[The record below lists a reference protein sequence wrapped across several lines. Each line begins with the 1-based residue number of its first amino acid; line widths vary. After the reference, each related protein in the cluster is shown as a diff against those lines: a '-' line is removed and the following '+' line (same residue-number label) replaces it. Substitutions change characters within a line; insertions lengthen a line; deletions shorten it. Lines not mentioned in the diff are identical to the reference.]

1 MQQIQLAQPGGLKNL
16 KLTEVEVPKPKDHQ
30 VLVRVQASSLNYH
43 DLLVALGK
51 IPTDHNR
58 VPLSDCGGEIVDIGN
73 AVSKWKIGDQVMSSC
88 FPNWLDG
95 QPRLE
100 LLSFIGDHQDGYACE
115 YIAIAETAL
124 TTTPK
129 GWSAL
134 QAATLPCAGLT
145 VWRALIDEGNLQ
157 PGESVLVQGTGGVSI
172 FALQLAKAM
181 GAKVIATSSSD
192 AKLDQLRALGADEL
206 INYRTQ
212 PQWGKAVL
220 AATDN
225 QGVDHV
231 IEVGGGD
238 TFGESVRAAKMGGHI
253 ALIGVLSGPTV
264 NEILLPR
271 IFKKQIR
278 ISGIGMGNQ
287 RSQQAMI
294 DYLDQSDIRP
304 IISHSFELASLAEAF
319 QLQIDNHHFGKIAIQ
334 MAE

>member
-1 MQQIQLAQPGGLKNL
+1 
-16 KLTEVEVPKPKDHQ
+16 
-30 VLVRVQASSLNYH
+30 
-43 DLLVALGK
+43 
-51 IPTDHNR
+51 
-58 VPLSDCGGEIVDIGN
+58 
-73 AVSKWKIGDQVMSSC
+73 
-88 FPNWLDG
+88 
-95 QPRLE
+95 
-100 LLSFIGDHQDGYACE
+100 
-115 YIAIAETAL
+115 
-124 TTTPK
+124 
-129 GWSAL
+129 
-134 QAATLPCAGLT
+134 
-145 VWRALIDEGNLQ
+145 
-157 PGESVLVQGTGGVSI
+157 
-172 FALQLAKAM
+172 M

-253 ALIGVLSGPTV
+253 ALIGVLSGPSV

-271 IFKKQIR
+271 IFMKQIR
-278 ISGIGMGNQ
+278 ISGISMGNQ

-304 IISHSFELASLAEAF
+304 VISHSFDLASLAEAF

-334 MAE
+334 VAE